1 MNRLLKS
8 ITVLAAAAAVVGCEG
23 MGRSDNYTGPH
34 ATYVAPDLPK
44 DQVATLDGTWG
55 TWIESVDDV
64 QLPTE
69 KTYFPA
75 NIGGLGGNTTRV
87 LPGPRRVS
95 LFVTQDSTYYR
106 TEFTFEFQPG
116 HEYEMCR
123 ALNVYDDLIRI
134 HDKTTG
140 DLRYVR

>member
-1 MNRLLKS
+1 MS
-8 ITVLAAAAAVVGCEG
+8 
-23 MGRSDNYTGPH
+23 
-34 ATYVAPDLPK
+34 
-44 DQVATLDGTWG
+44 
-55 TWIESVDDV
+55 
-64 QLPTE
+64 
-69 KTYFPA
+69 
-75 NIGGLGGNTTRV
+75 
-87 LPGPRRVS
+87 GPRRVS